1 LTLEQVSKS
10 SSKFIQMTIESTHS
24 MQAFNKGQ
32 RSSCAQ
38 ISCLLQIAQVLRRH
52 CKSFKRRTSWAL
64 AVSKANEK
72 LLLLLPCPQEKKI
85 EEEARAK
92 ARERREQEG
101 SV

>member
-1 LTLEQVSKS
+1 
-10 SSKFIQMTIESTHS
+10 MTIESTHS

-72 LLLLLPCPQEKKI
+72 LLLLLLPCPQEKKI

>member
-1 LTLEQVSKS
+1 
-10 SSKFIQMTIESTHS
+10 MTIESTHS

-38 ISCLLQIAQVLRRH
+38 NSCLLQIAQVLRRH

-72 LLLLLPCPQEKKI
+72 LLLLLLLLPCPQERKI